1 MHLFFIFLT
10 FRFINANLLS
20 GVYNARNL
28 KCVEIYTL
36 L

>member
-1 MHLFFIFLT
+1 MHLFSFFLT
-10 FRFINANLLS
+10 FRFINADLLS

-28 KCVEIYTL
+28 KRVEIHTL